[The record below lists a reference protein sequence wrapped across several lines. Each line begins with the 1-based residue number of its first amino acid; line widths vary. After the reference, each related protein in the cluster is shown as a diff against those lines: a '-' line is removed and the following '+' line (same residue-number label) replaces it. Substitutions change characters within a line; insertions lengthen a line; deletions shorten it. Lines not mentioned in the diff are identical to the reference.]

1 MQVLPLGQSAFAK
14 LRSTLARLLLTL
26 ECAHRL
32 QACNPNTREAE
43 AGGSEVPGY
52 CQLCGKFEVSPGK
65 HDIAEGGERN
75 TPVPPV
81 CTMTRGGGADTD
93 GTVGKDSKDRVG
105 TLGNE

>member
-14 LRSTLARLLLTL
+14 LRSTLASLLLT
-26 ECAHRL
+26 
-32 QACNPNTREAE
+32 NPNTREAE

-52 CQLCGKFEVSPGK
+52 CQLWGKFEVSPGK

-81 CTMTRGGGADTD
+81 CTMTRGEGADTD
-93 GTVGKDSKDRVG
+93 GTVGKDSKDGVG